1 MFVLHRILVTNPTV
15 LTGPTDQ
22 VAAALEAFFWP
33 KIFWDFL
40 TTNFD
45 PIVKPFPILQI
56 INLCFGILALAWEW
70 PVKQFAGT
78 WLHQS
83 IEFRLLVLPL
93 LALTS
98 VLMYQSTNA
107 GLYYLVGM
115 VVYFWGYSEGEVRS
129 PGLACVS
136 DVVADLVPDC
146 MREAV
151 GTTQAREAGT
161 QEARSLSAPLPCFTS
176 PAEQPAPFSLY
187 PFWATKRFANVAIC
201 IARHH
206 YCHLSPNHDI
216 PA

>member
-1 MFVLHRILVTNPTV
+1 LYHTNPHS
-15 LTGPTDQ
+15 DQ

-93 LALTS
+93 LALAS

-107 GLYYLVGM
+107 GLYYMVGM
-115 VVYFWGYSEGEVRS
+115 VVYFWGYSEGEVS
-129 PGLACVS
+129 S
-136 DVVADLVPDC
+136 QYT
-146 MREAV
+146 MH
-151 GTTQAREAGT
+151 
-161 QEARSLSAPLPCFTS
+161 
-176 PAEQPAPFSLY
+176 
-187 PFWATKRFANVAIC
+187 N
-201 IARHH
+201 
-206 YCHLSPNHDI
+206 
-216 PA
+216 